1 MKIINTE
8 KLNKCGYQTSDKKN
22 IILPTQKKSYRFT
35 ELKNDF
41 LIEFNNYDEA
51 DREFV
56 IKQKLKAEMIKLS
69 AERAITL

>member
-8 KLNKCGYQTSDKKN
+8 KLNNCGYQTSDKKN

-41 LIEFNNYDEA
+41 LIEFNNYDET
-51 DREFV
+51 DREFL
-56 IKQKLKAEMIKLS
+56 IKRKLRTEMIKLS
-69 AERAITL
+69 EERAITL

>member
-22 IILPTQKKSYRFT
+22 IILPIQKKSYRFT
-35 ELKNDF
+35 ELKNGF
-41 LIEFNNYDEA
+41 LIEFNNYDET

-56 IKQKLKAEMIKLS
+56 IKQKLRAEMIKLS

>member
-35 ELKNDF
+35 ELKNGF

-51 DREFV
+51 DREFL
-56 IKQKLKAEMIKLS
+56 IKRKLRTEMIKLS
-69 AERAITL
+69 EERAITL

>member
-51 DREFV
+51 DREFL
-56 IKQKLKAEMIKLS
+56 IKRKLRVEMIKLS
-69 AERAITL
+69 EERAITL

>member
-51 DREFV
+51 DREFS
-56 IKQKLKAEMIKLS
+56 IKRKLRDEMIKLS
-69 AERAITL
+69 EERAITL

>member
-1 MKIINTE
+1 MKITNIE
-8 KLNKCGYQTSDKKN
+8 RLWQCGYKTNHKKN

-41 LIEFNNYDEA
+41 LIEFNNYDET
-51 DREFV
+51 DREFL

-69 AERAITL
+69 QARAITL